1 MKLALS
7 KTNVKGYKPFL
18 QWQSAL
24 PFVQNKRAL
33 LIHRPRSVDVYRLHK
48 HPHMAVHFLCGNGS
62 TGTDKFTFMEA
73 PPVDSILCAKCEQK
87 AIALGLPSAHSLA
100 GHHVHTG
107 GIVARAH
114 CCDYEIAEKE

>member
-1 MKLALS
+1 MKLALD

-48 HPHMAVHFLCGNGS
+48 HPHMAVLFLCGNGS
-62 TGTDKFTFMEA
+62 TGTDKFTFMGA
-73 PPVDSILCAKCEQK
+73 PPVDSILCAKCELK
-87 AIALGLPSAHSLA
+87 ALALGLPSAYSLA
-100 GHHVHTG
+100 GRHVHTG
-107 GIVARAH
+107 GIVAIAN
-114 CCDYEIAEKE
+114 CCDYEISEQE